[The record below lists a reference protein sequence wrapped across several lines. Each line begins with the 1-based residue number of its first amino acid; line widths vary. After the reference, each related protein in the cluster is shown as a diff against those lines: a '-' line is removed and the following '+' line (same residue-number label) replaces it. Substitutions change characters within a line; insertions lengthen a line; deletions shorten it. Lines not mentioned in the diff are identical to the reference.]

1 MRPDGVHGLFA
12 AVFGEGELEEAP
24 LEKLL
29 HVAQVLGAVPS
40 VVTAE
45 VWSQYQ
51 PECEVSP
58 GHRNTSAPSSR
69 V

>member
-1 MRPDGVHGLFA
+1 MRPNGVRGLFA
-12 AVFGEGELEEAP
+12 AVFGDGESEEAP

-45 VWSQYQ
+45 VRLGYY
-51 PECEVSP
+51 PERITSYR
-58 GHRNTSAPSSR
+58 HRNISAQSSH

>member
-1 MRPDGVHGLFA
+1 MRPDGVRGLFA
-12 AVFGEGELEEAP
+12 AVFGENETEEAP

-29 HVAQVLGAVPS
+29 HVAQVLGVVPS
-40 VVTAE
+40 VVTTE

-51 PECEVSP
+51 PECVVSP
-58 GHRNTSAPSSR
+58 GRRNTFALSSR

>member
-1 MRPDGVHGLFA
+1 MRPDGVSGLFA
-12 AVFGEGELEEAP
+12 AVFGENESEEAP

-29 HVAQVLGAVPS
+29 HVAQVLGAVPI

-45 VWSQYQ
+45 VWSQFQ
-51 PECEVSP
+51 PECVVSP
-58 GHRNTSAPSSR
+58 GCRNTSALSSR

>member
-1 MRPDGVHGLFA
+1 MRSDGVRGLFA
-12 AVFGEGELEEAP
+12 AVFGENESEEAP

-45 VWSQYQ
+45 VWPQYQ
-51 PECEVSP
+51 PEYAVSP
-58 GHRNTSAPSSR
+58 GRRNTSTLSSR

>member
-1 MRPDGVHGLFA
+1 MRPDGVRGLFA
-12 AVFGEGELEEAP
+12 AVFGENESEEAP

-29 HVAQVLGAVPS
+29 HVAQVLGVVPS
-40 VVTAE
+40 VVTTE

-51 PECEVSP
+51 PKYVALP
-58 GHRNTSAPSSR
+58 GRRNTSALSSR